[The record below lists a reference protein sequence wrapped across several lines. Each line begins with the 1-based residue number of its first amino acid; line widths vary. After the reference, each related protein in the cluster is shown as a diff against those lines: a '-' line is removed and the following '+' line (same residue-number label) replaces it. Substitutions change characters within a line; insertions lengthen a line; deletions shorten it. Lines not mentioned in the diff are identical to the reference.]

1 MAASEKCLI
10 TAQRV
15 IQIYIVSMFS
25 VLWTLNE
32 TLRLKCGRSGFW
44 FMSDLKKLSEE
55 QDDFYSYTCRRSTF
69 RGL

>member
-44 FMSDLKKLSEE
+44 FMRD
-55 QDDFYSYTCRRSTF
+55 
-69 RGL
+69 

>member
-10 TAQRV
+10 TA
-15 IQIYIVSMFS
+15 QIYIVSMFS

-44 FMSDLKKLSEE
+44 FMRD
-55 QDDFYSYTCRRSTF
+55 
-69 RGL
+69 

>member
-10 TAQRV
+10 TAQHV

-32 TLRLKCGRSGFW
+32 TLRLKCGRSGLW
-44 FMSDLKKLSEE
+44 FMRD
-55 QDDFYSYTCRRSTF
+55 
-69 RGL
+69 